1 MQHPRPNDQGQP
13 VQINKPSTPSPLQAW
28 NDPAAIATAIPDST
42 MPAAIHAVP
51 VTAWRDAPQGSAG
64 WEALARGLSF
74 PEPAMSTVAGKKPA
88 AGVVT
93 IEPDGRVWVVAPTN
107 GFGGYA
113 HTFPKGKLDALST
126 HATAIKETWEE
137 SGLRVELTGFLCDS
151 VRSTSVTRY
160 YLARR
165 VGGDPAAM
173 GWESQAVLLVPA
185 DKLDALVKHP
195 NDAPLLARI
204 KTHLNGG

>member
-1 MQHPRPNDQGQP
+1 
-13 VQINKPSTPSPLQAW
+13 
-28 NDPAAIATAIPDST
+28 

-64 WEALARGLSF
+64 WEALARSLVF
-74 PEPAMSTVAGKKPA
+74 PEPPMPQAAGKKPA